1 MTARGGASSVLI
13 GSRSDKVAEPEDPE
27 PSSTLPAPGGAA
39 NLALAMAMAMV
50 LTAAARQAKQLG
62 NPSCLVS
69 KAAAATS
76 LSKTGTAPSA
86 GAGNRYGDAWGAARE
101 GSASASWPA
110 DQDRGDRRR
119 QGDKRAGKG
128 AGTRLALVSVGG
140 GAAGAVGWRLP
151 ADDRQPAA
159 SWCSSFSAWGTGCLG
174 AAAGLLSWSVLSGTP
189 PDGDRPSLGSAVPFV
204 AASQRRTSRPPRQA
218 QLTGSAECWTRRR
231 R

>member
-140 GAAGAVGWRLP
+140 GRQGPSAGACRPTTDNPLRPGARAFRLGGP
-151 ADDRQPAA
+151 DA
-159 SWCSSFSAWGTGCLG
+159 WGLLLVFSAGVSFRALHLTGTGRLWVPRFR
-174 AAAGLLSWSVLSGTP
+174 LLLLRSG
-189 PDGDRPSLGSAVPFV
+189 GQVG
-204 AASQRRTSRPPRQA
+204 RR
-218 QLTGSAECWTRRR
+218 GRRS
-231 R
+231 